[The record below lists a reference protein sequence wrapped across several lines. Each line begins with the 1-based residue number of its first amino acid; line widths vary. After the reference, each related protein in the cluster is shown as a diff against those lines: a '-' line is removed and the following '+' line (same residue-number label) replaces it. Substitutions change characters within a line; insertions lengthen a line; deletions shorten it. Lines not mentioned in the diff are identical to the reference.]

1 MKGGSTSNLT
11 PPHKQLPRIGLLMPK
26 NNTRFTWRPNE
37 KEISRGRVL
46 WQTPS
51 QLSGQ
56 GRVSF
61 IDWLCGFPLDR
72 DRARI

>member
-1 MKGGSTSNLT
+1 
-11 PPHKQLPRIGLLMPK
+11 MPK